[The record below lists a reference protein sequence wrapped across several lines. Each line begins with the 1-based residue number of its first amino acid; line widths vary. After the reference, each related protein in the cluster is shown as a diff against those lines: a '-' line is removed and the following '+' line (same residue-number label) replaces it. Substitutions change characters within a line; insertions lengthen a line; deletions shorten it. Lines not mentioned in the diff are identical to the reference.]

1 MEGCSDEKRRD
12 TTENKILGIFPR
24 NPYFISLCYD
34 SVYSWGGYENKME
47 SRSKFCK
54 SKTDRYKRRGRNH
67 RSSLE

>member
-12 TTENKILGIFPR
+12 TTENKILGIFPH

-34 SVYSWGGYENKME
+34 RVYSWGGYENKME
-47 SRSKFCK
+47 PKLKFCK
-54 SKTDRYKRRGRNH
+54 SKTGRYKRRGRNH